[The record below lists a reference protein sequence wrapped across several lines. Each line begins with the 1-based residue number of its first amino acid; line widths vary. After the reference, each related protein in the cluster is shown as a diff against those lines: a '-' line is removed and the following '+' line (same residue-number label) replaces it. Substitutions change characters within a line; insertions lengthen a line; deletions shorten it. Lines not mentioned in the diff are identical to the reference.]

1 MYPQLAYYYQHREY
15 KLKYQ
20 KQYYLKNK
28 EMISKYYKDYY
39 KRKKGDC
46 LKVKKNN
53 RSRNFIW
60 KTSSEEKPLITNFSC
75 TVDFN

>member
-28 EMISKYYKDYY
+28 EMISKYYKEYY

-46 LKVKKNN
+46 LKIKKNN
-53 RSRNFIW
+53 TSRKFIW
-60 KTSSEEKPLITNFSC
+60 KTNEKPIITNYSC
-75 TVDFN
+75 TIDFD